1 MVRRMKIIVL
11 VGVLLAIMALSAGNL
26 GMEAEA
32 TTIKLL
38 VNGKDITSLS
48 SPLIVN
54 DRTLVPIRFVSEEI
68 GADVKWDGANRT
80 VTVVKGNRSVF
91 LRIDSYMVE
100 YNNGEMYQLSDVAPL
115 IINDRT
121 YVPLRLI
128 SNALGIGIEWDA
140 SARTVKVDSNKTSV
154 MERFHDVK
162 ITSQESNQTISGKT
176 MITFSFGD
184 KYKELVEEV
193 KLLLLDK
200 NTATGFVVSAEKQL
214 TGSLDYI
221 PSIEEN
227 GVKIIVVALYDKNG
241 QFVGGDTQTV
251 NIDVKP
257 QMLIDGIKD
266 YGIYNDTITFTPD
279 VNFVPTYV
287 DYELTRL
294 DNNRVTKIEKIDPFG
309 PYTWTPGKESEGNY
323 NLRMIAYDQSGKA
336 YVGRTYTFT
345 ILVERYLNLRGVT
358 KDMVINK
365 PVTLLASRNFDV
377 TETQYLIKNLDTGVE
392 SVLSTIPYGGYTW
405 FPGEEHSGDK
415 ALMVRVKDI
424 YGITRDSSYIAVKV
438 DGSPRVQLRG
448 VGPNQVLTS
457 EAKLSVNANAEFES
471 VNYILTNNNTGT
483 KRIIAQG
490 ANPKDEIA
498 YKPLSTDGQ
507 NVSIVA
513 EALYKGQKVFSES
526 ISFRVYLG
534 DLYGPKAIIEE
545 DKFIQFASDMAKK
558 SFEQT
563 GMSAALQTA
572 QAILETGWGQSLPV
586 DKYSGKF
593 SYNLFGIKGSSSN
606 GSVTSNT
613 WEVYNGVTYRVDAAF
628 RAYNNVQESWDDH
641 KGILLN
647 LERYQPFRDVMY
659 HSSLGAWAVRRAG
672 YATDPLYSWKL
683 MNIINRYNLKEL
695 DRIKI

>member
-1 MVRRMKIIVL
+1 LRKIKTIIF
-11 VGVLLAIMALSAGNL
+11 VGALLFIMALSSGNI
-26 GMEAEA
+26 GTDAEA

-38 VNGKDITSLS
+38 VDGNDITSLS
-48 SPLIVN
+48 SPMIVN

-68 GADVKWDGANRT
+68 GAEVMWDGVNRT
-80 VTVVKGNRSVF
+80 VKVIKGNKSVF
-91 LRIDSYMVE
+91 LRIDSYLVE
-100 YNNGEMYQLSDVAPL
+100 FNNGELYQLSDVAPI

-128 SNALGIGIEWDA
+128 SNALGIGIEWNEA
-140 SARTVKVDSNKTSV
+140 SRTVMVDSKKTSAL
-154 MERFHDVK
+154 ESFHDVN
-162 ITSQESNQTISGKT
+162 IISLTSNQIVDGKT
-176 MITFSFGD
+176 TITFSIGD
-184 KYKELVEEV
+184 KYKGIAKEV

-200 NTATGFVVSAEKQL
+200 DSATGFVVSGEKQL
-214 TGSLDYI
+214 TNSLVYI

-227 GVKIIVVALYDKNG
+227 GAKIMAVALYDENG
-241 QFVGGDTQTV
+241 RFVAGDTRAV
-251 NIDVKP
+251 RIDVKP
-257 QMLIDGIKD
+257 QLSISGIND
-266 YGIYNDTITFTPD
+266 YGIYNDSITFTPD
-279 VNFVPTYV
+279 VNFIPMYV
-287 DYELTRL
+287 DYELTKL
-294 DNNRVTKIEKIDPFG
+294 DNNRITKIEKIDPFG
-309 PYTWTPGKESEGNY
+309 SYTWTPFKESEGNY
-323 NLRMIAYDQSGKA
+323 NLRMIAYDKSGKA
-336 YVGRTYTFT
+336 YEGRTYTFT
-345 ILVERYLNLRGVT
+345 MLVDRYLNLRGVT

-377 TETQYLIKNLDTGVE
+377 TETQYLIKDLNTGVE
-392 SVLSTIPYGGYTW
+392 SVLTTIPYGQYTW

-424 YGITRDSSYIAVKV
+424 FGITRDSSYIPVKI

-448 VGPNQVLTS
+448 VGPNQVLTGD
-457 EAKLSVNANAEFES
+457 AKLSVNTNAELES
-471 VNYILTNNNTGT
+471 VNYILTNNNTGA

-490 ANPKDEIA
+490 AKPNDEIT
-498 YKPLSTDGQ
+498 YKPLATDGQ

-513 EALYKGQKVFSES
+513 EALYKDQKIYSES
-526 ISFRVYLG
+526 IAFRVYLG
-534 DLYGPKAIIEE
+534 ALYGPKAIIEE

-593 SYNLFGIKGSSSN
+593 SYNLFGIKGSSTN
-606 GSVTSNT
+606 GSVISNT
-613 WEVYNGVTYRVDAAF
+613 WEVYNGITYRVDANF

-647 LERYQPFRDVMY
+647 LDRYKPFRDVMY

>member
-1 MVRRMKIIVL
+1 MVRKIKSIVL
-11 VGVLLAIMALSAGNL
+11 VGVLLFIMALSTGNL

-32 TTIKLL
+32 STIKLL
-38 VNGKDITSLS
+38 VNGNDITSFS

-68 GADVKWDGANRT
+68 GAEVKWDGVNRT

-100 YNNGEMYQLSDVAPL
+100 YNNGELYQLSDVAPL

-140 SARTVKVDSNKTSV
+140 SARTVKVDSKKTSV
-154 MERFHDVK
+154 MERFHDVR
-162 ITSQESNQTISGKT
+162 IASLESNQTITGKI
-176 MITFSFGD
+176 MITYSFSD
-184 KYKELVEEV
+184 KYKELVKEV

-200 NTATGFVVSAEKQL
+200 STATGFVVSAEKQL
-214 TGSLDYI
+214 TGSLTYV

-227 GVKIIVVALYDKNG
+227 GAKIMALALYDEKG
-241 QFVGGDTQTV
+241 RFIAGDTHAV
-251 NIDVKP
+251 KIDVKP
-257 QMLIDGIKD
+257 QLLIDGIKD
-266 YGIYNDTITFTPD
+266 YGIYNDSVTFTPD
-279 VNFVPTYV
+279 VNFIPAYV
-287 DYELTRL
+287 DYELTKL
-294 DNNRVTKIEKIDPFG
+294 DNNRITKIEKIDPFG
-309 PYTWTPGKESEGNY
+309 SYTWAPGKESEGNY

-336 YVGRTYTFT
+336 YEGRTYTFT
-345 ILVERYLNLRGVT
+345 LLVERYLNLRGVT
-358 KDMVINK
+358 KDMVVNR

-377 TETQYLIKNLDTGVE
+377 TETQYLIKDLDTGVE
-392 SVLSTIPYGGYTW
+392 SVLTTIPYGGYTW
-405 FPGEEHSGDK
+405 FPGDEHSGDK
-415 ALMVRVKDI
+415 ALMVRVKDV
-424 YGITRDSSYIAVKV
+424 YGITRDSSYIHVNV
-438 DGSPRVQLRG
+438 DGSPRVQLKG
-448 VGPNQVLTS
+448 VGPNQVLTT
-457 EAKLSVNANAEFES
+457 EAKLSVNSNAEFES

-490 ANPKDEIA
+490 ANPRDDIT

-513 EALYKGQKVFSES
+513 EALFKGKKIYSES

-534 DLYGPKAIIEE
+534 ELYGPKAIIEE
-545 DKFIQFASDMAKK
+545 DKFIQFASDMAMK
-558 SFEQT
+558 SFKQT

-593 SYNLFGIKGSSSN
+593 SYNLFGIKGSSTN

-641 KGILLN
+641 KGLLLN
-647 LERYQPFRDVMY
+647 LDRYKPFRDVMY
-659 HSSLGAWAVRRAG
+659 HSSLGAWAIRRAG

-695 DRIKI
+695 DRITI